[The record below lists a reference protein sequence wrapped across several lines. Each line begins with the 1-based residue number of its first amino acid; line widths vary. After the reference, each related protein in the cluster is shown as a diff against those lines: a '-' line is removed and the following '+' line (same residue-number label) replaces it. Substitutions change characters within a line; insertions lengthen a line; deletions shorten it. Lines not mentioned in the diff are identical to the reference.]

1 MMQVQPQFL
10 ESYPYHWSDEIPLPH
25 LRVLLATSEEYFN
38 LVNIP
43 LEGITNKDI
52 FTLLRGGLSVSNEYF
67 VLKTL
72 ADISRVRLAAYAHSY
87 QENVAELRDNHLA
100 MFSNERNAIVMV
112 EKRNRNDN

>member
-1 MMQVQPQFL
+1 M
-10 ESYPYHWSDEIPLPH
+10 
-25 LRVLLATSEEYFN
+25 RVLLATSEEYFN

-43 LEGITNKDI
+43 LEGVTNKDI

-87 QENVAELRDNHLA
+87 QENVGELRDHHLA

-112 EKRNRNDN
+112 EKRDRNDN